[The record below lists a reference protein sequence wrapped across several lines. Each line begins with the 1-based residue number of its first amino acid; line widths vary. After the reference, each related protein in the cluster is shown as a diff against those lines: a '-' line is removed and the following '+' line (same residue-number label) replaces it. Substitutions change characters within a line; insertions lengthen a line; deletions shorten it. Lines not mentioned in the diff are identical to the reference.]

1 MNWDDT
7 RIFLAIHRQG
17 TLRRAAKVARVDQAT
32 VGRRLAALE
41 HALGA
46 TLFLRTSEGYVLT
59 AAGEKALRSAEK
71 IEEHV
76 NELVRQAHGLDSR
89 LAGEVKVTTTDS
101 LALDFVIPAI
111 AQLHAVHPEV
121 RIMLNTSTQMVN
133 LARREA
139 DIAIRNMK
147 PESPDLVARLLVRWT
162 VGLYASQDYL
172 ARHGEPQPGEGF
184 AGHDLVFYE
193 PYLTSGR
200 EPTLVGESI
209 HAGRLVSGVNSS
221 LMLRTMIR
229 TGMAIGE
236 VPTAL
241 AERDGLVRI
250 WPGHERPGGY
260 EVWLV
265 THQDLRHTAR
275 VRAVIDVVVE
285 AFRDA
290 R

>member
-17 TLRRAAKVARVDQAT
+17 TLRRAAKVAQIDQAT
-32 VGRRLAALE
+32 AGRRLAAME

-46 TLFLRTSEGYVLT
+46 TLFLRTSTGYVLT
-59 AAGEKALRSAEK
+59 PAGEKALRSAEK
-71 IEEHV
+71 IEEYV
-76 NELVRQAHGLDSR
+76 NELVRQAHGVDGR

-111 AQLHAVHPEV
+111 AQLHAEHPEV
-121 RIMLNTSTQMVN
+121 RIMLNTSTQMLN

-147 PESPDLVARLLVRWT
+147 PESPDLITRLLVRWP
-162 VGLYASQDYL
+162 VGLYASRQYL
-172 ARHGEPQPGEGF
+172 DRHGEPRPGEGF

-193 PYLTSGR
+193 PHLASSHA
-200 EPTLVGESI
+200 PTLVGEPI

-241 AERDGLVRI
+241 AERDGLVRV
-250 WPGHERPGGY
+250 WPERERTGGY

-265 THQDLRHTAR
+265 THQDLRNTAR

-285 AFRDA
+285 AFQRT